1 MPCKGPAHYVTAA
14 LSASCGV
21 PTMKLYFSPAACSLA
36 SHIALE
42 EAGLKY
48 ETIRVDLRHKT
59 LPDGSDF
66 RQICPQGYVPALQ
79 LKNGELLT
87 EGPALLQYIADQA
100 PAVNLAPANGS
111 FSRYRLQSLLN
122 FTATELHKNFSP
134 LFDPTAAEATKA
146 AARIKLNIR
155 LSQAEQLLGAQNFL
169 LGDYFTVAD
178 AYMFTVL
185 GWARMVNV
193 DLTPYPLLQQYQQR
207 VHSRPAV
214 QRAMQAEG
222 LKV

>member
-1 MPCKGPAHYVTAA
+1 
-14 LSASCGV
+14 
-21 PTMKLYFSPAACSLA
+21 MKLYFAPAACSLA

-42 EAGLKY
+42 EAGLKH
-48 ETIRVDLRHKT
+48 ETVRVDLRTKT
-59 LPDGSDF
+59 LPDGTDY

-79 LKNGELLT
+79 VKNGELLT

-100 PAVNLAPANGS
+100 PAANLAPANGS

-122 FTATELHKNFSP
+122 FIATELHKNFSP
-134 LFDPTAAEATKA
+134 LFDPSAAEVTKD
-146 AARIKLNIR
+146 AARQR
-155 LSQAEQLLGAQNFL
+155 LHLRLGQTEQQLGAQNFL
-169 LGDYFTVAD
+169 LGEYFTVAD
-178 AYMFTVL
+178 AYLFTVL

-193 DLTPYPLLQQYQQR
+193 DLTPFPQLLQYQQR
-207 VHSRPAV
+207 VLSRPAV

>member
-1 MPCKGPAHYVTAA
+1 
-14 LSASCGV
+14 
-21 PTMKLYFSPAACSLA
+21 MKLYFAPAACSLA

-42 EAGLKY
+42 EAGLKH
-48 ETIRVDLRHKT
+48 EIVRVDLRRKT
-59 LPDGSDF
+59 LPDGSDYHL
-66 RQICPQGYVPALQ
+66 ICPQGYVPALQ
-79 LKNGELLT
+79 LKNGELLS

-100 PAVNLAPANGS
+100 PAANLAPANGS

-122 FTATELHKNFSP
+122 FIATELHKNFTP
-134 LFDPTAAEATKA
+134 LFDPTAADVTKE
-146 AARIKLNIR
+146 AARTRLTIR
-155 LSQAEQLLGAQNFL
+155 LAQSERLLNAQNFL

-178 AYMFTVL
+178 AYLFTVL

-193 DLTPYPLLQQYQQR
+193 DLTPYLLLQQFQQR
-207 VHSRPAV
+207 VQSRPAV